1 MLLQDAPLTFREYI
15 MHEEVPLADVFREV
29 LAFLGGRNDAALF
42 GAQAVN
48 AYCEPSRMTAD
59 VDVLSPDARN
69 LAGSLRDRLAARFQF
84 AVRVR
89 EVAGGRGFRVYQLRK
104 PRNRHLVDVQQV
116 DTLPDVQRFEGVPV
130 VAPADLAALK
140 VQSIAARKG
149 REKELSDRLDLHRLL
164 RAFPDL
170 RTDEGAVAQRL
181 RAAGAEDAVLTLWRT
196 LASEHYQPDNDEEY

>member
-1 MLLQDAPLTFREYI
+1 
-15 MHEEVPLADVFREV
+15 
-29 LAFLGGRNDAALF
+29 
-42 GAQAVN
+42 
-48 AYCEPSRMTAD
+48 
-59 VDVLSPDARN
+59 
-69 LAGSLRDRLAARFQF
+69 
-84 AVRVR
+84 
-89 EVAGGRGFRVYQLRK
+89 
-104 PRNRHLVDVQQV
+104 
-116 DTLPDVQRFEGVPV
+116 V